1 MAHVEHFSGTGGW
14 GVGWKLTCTKSGQSC
29 NGRCVSPG
37 LQSHLWVSCDVGSF
51 APISKGSPAKET
63 GIQMM
68 QLLFLLLS
76 DAHNLSSP
84 LIFSASLCLYPTIIL
99 SVNKGRKC
107 SLSLSYKKCFRVV
120 VLRTTN
126 ISVINELVRNA
137 NESETLG

>member
-1 MAHVEHFSGTGGW
+1 MHPEDSIALCLEPSQSLPYVSLP
-14 GVGWKLTCTKSGQSC
+14 LTDFD
-29 NGRCVSPG
+29 R
-37 LQSHLWVSCDVGSF
+37 
-51 APISKGSPAKET
+51 SPAKET